1 MQLNYG
7 AKCVIPK
14 KISPHLA
21 FFYHVEIMHST
32 QMKLFSN
39 SIVLG
44 KFDNYCKVCNDL
56 KQLKSHG
63 KVKGY
68 AS

>member
-32 QMKLFSN
+32 QMKLCSN

-44 KFDNYCKVCNDL
+44 KFDN
-56 KQLKSHG
+56 
-63 KVKGY
+63 
-68 AS
+68 

>member
-32 QMKLFSN
+32 QMKLCSN
-39 SIVLG
+39 SIVQG
-44 KFDNYCKVCNDL
+44 NSIIIAKFAMISN
-56 KQLKSHG
+56 S
-63 KVKGY
+63 
-68 AS
+68 

>member
-14 KISPHLA
+14 KNIPTPRI
-21 FFYHVEIMHST
+21 FYHVEIMHST
-32 QMKLFSN
+32 QMKLCSN

-63 KVKGY
+63 RVKGY